1 MSSFSK
7 YIGDFHLYENI
18 EGDPVSCN
26 EAAVFISTK
35 GKLYVY
41 RSKDGDWVVGGYK
54 DNNDKYNN
62 VSIQGTTVGNNKKGV
77 HMRSQD
83 PDRNDYIH
91 ECPCQVECQH
101 WVSKDSHDFPVADKE
116 LAEDGHRQQQVA
128 GGPLH
133 QGAHQA
139 GQGGHLRDHQD
150 DKETAMLLKPCCK
163 YCLNIV

>member
-1 MSSFSK
+1 
-7 YIGDFHLYENI
+7 
-18 EGDPVSCN
+18 
-26 EAAVFISTK
+26 
-35 GKLYVY
+35 
-41 RSKDGDWVVGGYK
+41 
-54 DNNDKYNN
+54 
-62 VSIQGTTVGNNKKGV
+62 
-77 HMRSQD
+77 MRSQD

-150 DKETAMLLKPCCK
+150 DKETAMLLNQVV
-163 YCLNIV
+163 NIVLILYDLCRLHLVQYIF